1 MAGMSLNEMTRV
13 QRVALINSLSSS
25 STRATGVPPIINS
38 LAVIMIIVAA
48 PDGFDDT
55 NCVFS
60 FHDITTHDTTQ
71 EAHT

>member
-25 STRATGVPPIINS
+25 STRATG
-38 LAVIMIIVAA
+38 AVIMIIVAA